1 MTSPPLVLVPGM
13 LCDAGLWDDVRTMLG
28 PSTVDVMVDAPSIP
42 AAAEQVLAAVDG
54 PFVLAGLSLGAIVG
68 FEVLRRAPERVL
80 AFCAMSTNAGPPR
93 TEQLATWASMAR
105 GTEQGQFER
114 IVREDVLP
122 TMFAPEPPTAHVERF
137 LGMADRVGPARFRTQ
152 LAAQATR
159 TDALAHLG
167 QVRCPS
173 LVLCG
178 EADALCPVV
187 FHQRIADV
195 IPRARLHRLPGAGH
209 LLPIERPD
217 EVASLLS
224 GWSSR
229 YTTLS

>member
-1 MTSPPLVLVPGM
+1 MTSSPLVLVPGM
-13 LCDAGLWDDVRTMLG
+13 LCDAGLWDDVRAELG
-28 PSTVDVMVDAPSIP
+28 ASTVDVTVEAPSIA
-42 AAAEQVLAAVDG
+42 AAAERVLAAVDG

-93 TEQLATWASMAR
+93 TDQLTTWAAMSE
-105 GTEQGQFER
+105 GTERGRFEH

-122 TMFAPEPPTAHVERF
+122 TMFASEPPAAHVERF
-137 LGMADRVGPARFRTQ
+137 LDMADRVGPARFRTQ

-159 TDALAHLG
+159 TDALAHLA

-178 EADALCPVV
+178 EADALCPAA
-187 FHQRIADV
+187 FHRRIAET
-195 IPRARLHRLPGAGH
+195 IPHARLHLLPGAGH

-217 EVASLLS
+217 EVASLLAR
-224 GWSSR
+224 WSSQ
-229 YTTLS
+229 YTLS